1 MTFVSRDIPHLKK
14 IMTVVRLSLEIH
26 DTHFIILVGAGGPHG
41 QTECKKRKL
50 AGQNQSIVYNIFVK
64 YCNIFVTYSYV
75 ILL

>member
-1 MTFVSRDIPHLKK
+1 MIL
-14 IMTVVRLSLEIH
+14 I
-26 DTHFIILVGAGGPHG
+26 FIILVGAGGPHG

-50 AGQNQSIVYNIFVK
+50 AEQNQSIVYNIFVK